1 MCYTG
6 RCFVKLAL
14 QARSVMLQLHE
25 GGVTLGNVLYNLSC
39 TESVVLQLHE
49 RGVTLDMFCVTL
61 DMFCVTLDMFC
72 VTAKKVRAAILFI
85 SPTLEN
91 TQRNC

>member
-1 MCYTG
+1 
-6 RCFVKLAL
+6 
-14 QARSVMLQLHE
+14 MLQLHE

-61 DMFCVTLDMFC
+61 DMFCVT
-72 VTAKKVRAAILFI
+72 AKKVRAAILFI

>member
-61 DMFCVTLDMFC
+61 DMFCVT
-72 VTAKKVRAAILFI
+72 AKKVRAAILFI